1 MTEEKKLLNLIAMA
15 NYHTNLYDL
24 GTPII
29 TDQSWDEI
37 YFQIQELEE
46 KLGIYHPHSP
56 TQHIPYDVVNE
67 LKKVG
72 VNPQIYYAES
82 HEESIENLKTAF
94 SINEVDSIFCFS
106 DFIAF
111 KVVKQLYKLNRTD
124 IVVVGVD
131 NIQNEIPFPFEIL
144 SIGQNKEKIA
154 NDVIGLLFKQI
165 LNASTDVNF
174 IVENIFLVE

>member
-67 LKKVG
+67 LKKVEHG
-72 VNPQIYYAES
+72 HKMLSLQKTKDLEEVEKFLDNCDSLIMLKMEQRLMMKKFQIV
-82 HEESIENLKTAF
+82 ICLWR
-94 SINEVDSIFCFS
+94 
-106 DFIAF
+106 
-111 KVVKQLYKLNRTD
+111 VKY
-124 IVVVGVD
+124 
-131 NIQNEIPFPFEIL
+131 
-144 SIGQNKEKIA
+144 
-154 NDVIGLLFKQI
+154 
-165 LNASTDVNF
+165 
-174 IVENIFLVE
+174 